1 MYFLYTTDL
10 RATTQGTI
18 EQNDTIDDCTKTL
31 ERPID
36 WDRLVLE
43 HPGFDDEIFQ
53 RIANRYPNIVPV
65 CHEKR
70 TWFETMIA
78 VTDWTPRRFA
88 VGSVENRTAIINHF
102 TQNFL
107 CIFLSPCFCDI
118 TIYS

>member
-1 MYFLYTTDL
+1 MYFLYITDL

-43 HPGFDDEIFQ
+43 HPGFDDEMFQ
-53 RIANRYPNIVPV
+53 RIANWYPNIVPA
-65 CHEKR
+65 CHEKQ

-88 VGSVENRTAIINHF
+88 VSSVENTTAIVYHF
-102 TQNFL
+102 RHNFVS
-107 CIFLSPCFCDI
+107 IFFI
-118 TIYS
+118 TMFL